1 MSVLA
6 VGTVAFDTIET
17 PFQAPQRVLGG
28 SASYITLSARY
39 FAQDVR
45 LVGVVGGDFPDDYR
59 ATLAHAGVD
68 LEGLEVQPEGKT
80 FAWEGRYHYDMNMR
94 DTLATHLNVLATF
107 EPKLPVRYRDAD
119 IVCLGNLDPSVQLQV
134 LDQLDSP
141 RLTILDTMNF
151 WIEHTPDTL
160 REVLK
165 KVDVLAANDAE
176 VRELAGEP
184 NLITAARKV
193 RAMGPQTLVVTK
205 GEHGALLLHD
215 EQIFVAPALP
225 IEDIQDPTGA
235 GDTFLGGF
243 AGYLDWAGRR
253 DARHDQVCRRLRQ
266 RDGLALRRSIRPGP
280 PSRLGRQCHPRAR
293 SCVPR
298 PERRPRPRLGHALSE
313 RGNGLSHLAGCVTH
327 VWSRWS
333 DSTNYE
339 GMRLRLAL

>member
-1 MSVLA
+1 MSILA

-45 LVGVVGGDFPDDYR
+45 LVGVVGGDFPDSYR
-59 ATLAHAGVD
+59 ATLADAGVD
-68 LEGLEVQPEGKT
+68 LEGLEVQAGGKT
-80 FAWEGRYHYDMNMR
+80 FAWEGKYHYDMNMR
-94 DTLATHLNVLATF
+94 DTVATHLNVLATF
-107 EPKLPVRYRDAD
+107 EPKLPARYRDAE
-119 IVCLGNLDPSVQLQV
+119 IVCLGNLDPSVQLRV
-134 LDQLDSP
+134 LEQLDAP

-176 VRELAGEP
+176 VRQLANEP

-193 RAMGPQTLVVTK
+193 RAMGPRTLVVTK

-243 AGYLDWAGRR
+243 AGYLDWADDVSLDSIKAAVVYGSVMASHCVEAFGPARLADLDD
-253 DARHDQVCRRLRQ
+253 DA
-266 RDGLALRRSIRPGP
+266 IRE
-280 PSRLGRQCHPRAR
+280 RAR
-293 SCVPR
+293 AFRDLSAI
-298 PERRPRPRLGHALSE
+298 PEHVSDTFFRRGVVA
-313 RGNGLSHLAGCVTH
+313 
-327 VWSRWS
+327 
-333 DSTNYE
+333 
-339 GMRLRLAL
+339 